1 MQNAP
6 ELRGHQQTD
15 SRLAGV
21 QSQGQLE
28 AKADRG
34 RHDIFQTMRI
44 AGCNIRLLA
53 PLLVGVLISAP
64 VVRSQSGVTLSGN
77 VMDVS
82 GGIVPGA
89 SVQLYSV
96 KGFRETK
103 TNNRATFEFV
113 NVDPGKYE
121 LEVTSPGFRSVTI
134 KDIEIIDKT
143 PEPLSIKLHVGSGG
157 HCTVMGLGGPGES
170 RFSAGANIS
179 YEERVDKVDVRG
191 LVRDDLGSALV
202 GVKVKLEGGGQIRTA
217 VSNGRGE
224 FEFSGVDPSKYTLT
238 SSQVGFWDISRYVW
252 IMQKN
257 LSRVIVTLPDKR
269 RVPCFEFSGP

>member
-1 MQNAP
+1 
-6 ELRGHQQTD
+6 
-15 SRLAGV
+15 V
-21 QSQGQLE
+21 QSQWLIE
-28 AKADRG
+28 AKAEQG
-34 RHDIFQTMRI
+34 RHGIFKVMRI
-44 AGCNIRLLA
+44 TGYNIRLLA
-53 PLLVGVLISAP
+53 PLLVGVLISAR
-64 VVRSQSGVTLSGN
+64 VARSQSGVTLSGN

-89 SVQLYSV
+89 SVHLYSV

-103 TNNRATFEFV
+103 TDNSAAFEFV

-143 PEPLSIKLHVGSGG
+143 REPLLIKLHVGSGG

-191 LVRDDLGSALV
+191 LVRDDLGSALA
-202 GVKVKLEGGGQIRTA
+202 GVKVKLVGGGQFRTA

-224 FEFSGVDPSKYTLT
+224 FEFSGVDPGKYTLT
-238 SSQVGFWDISRYVW
+238 SSQVGFWDVSRYVW

-257 LSRVIVTLPDKR
+257 LSGVIITLPDKR